1 MKKLLTLLIAS
12 YASAIVVATNPVC
25 PPSLTNSINISNG
38 TNHYEGSTLYYAV
51 LPSSPSDANNGIL
64 CGRLEVLNNDGSWI
78 ALGISQNYNMFG
90 SEAIIGLPID
100 TLSQDTTKQNTVMK
114 YKLGGYTVGYEVG
127 GWGVYYM
134 AEEKQTLTNTS
145 LVLDETE
152 NGDEIMIMSFTKLL
166 IEDEE
171 IPIKENGT
179 NVFLF
184 ASGTSPELGP
194 HADYGVSFTRDF
206 SEDEV
211 VEVVMKEDDEEE
223 DTNIPTEQQP
233 DDSQTNSIDST
244 ISEPTADESGE
255 EDVSVV
261 DQPASEE
268 VATDN
273 TNSAPSLCVEC
284 VLYSVLIF
292 TLVGGVHWR

>member
-12 YASAIVVATNPVC
+12 YASAIVVANPVC

-51 LPSSPSDANNGIL
+51 VPSSPSDANNGIL

-78 ALGISQNYNMFG
+78 GIGISTNYNMFG

-100 TLSQDTTKQNTVMK
+100 TLSQDVITKQNTVMK

-145 LVLDETE
+145 LVLEETE
-152 NGDEIMIMSFTKLL
+152 NGDELMIMTFTKLL

-171 IPIKENGT
+171 IPIKEKGT

-194 HADYGVSFTRDF
+194 HADYGVSFTKDF
-206 SEDEV
+206 SEDI
-211 VEVVMKEDDEEE
+211 VMEEEE
-223 DTNIPTEQQP
+223 DINIPTEQQP
-233 DDSQTNSIDST
+233 DDSQTNPIDST
-244 ISEPTADESGE
+244 ISEQVAESGE

-261 DQPASEE
+261 EQPAQEE

-273 TNSAPSLCVEC
+273 TNPAPSLCVEC
-284 VLYSVLIF
+284 VLYSVLIC
-292 TLVGGVHWR
+292 TLVGGIYWR